1 MVPGEEKQRSEF
13 VEEKKNVDIG
23 FPAHR
28 LTRSQETELRIAH
41 HKHLKQHPELEIKA
55 RKLQCGFYFYRIC
68 IVFSEDFSN

>member
-1 MVPGEEKQRSEF
+1 MIPGEEQRRSEF

-41 HKHLKQHPELEIKA
+41 HKHLKQHPELEIKS
-55 RKLQCGFYFYRIC
+55 RKLQCGLHFYCSC
-68 IVFSEDFSN
+68 IVLHQDFSN